1 MWCCATLFPVSPRTL
16 QSPSSSR
23 VVYDSFAKRVLWSGA
38 LTFRY
43 GCTVHVGV
51 DVGAGDAEVDV
62 IYISFIMSVQYI
74 GYLLPY
80 KDKVQLN
87 N

>member
-1 MWCCATLFPVSPRTL
+1 M
-16 QSPSSSR
+16 
-23 VVYDSFAKRVLWSGA
+23 
-38 LTFRY
+38 Y

-62 IYISFIMSVQYI
+62 IYISFIINVQHI
-74 GYLLPY
+74 GYLVPY

-87 N
+87 NRVQY